1 MEGYPAMKFSAKVKS
16 FSTCLA
22 FDNRWQ
28 IICARVFSK
37 KTRFVPYRLSAV
49 QCVADH
55 AGGDESGLW
64 PCLVG
69 GMYDPFLDHVRK
81 RVGEQQ
87 INILDLG
94 ANAGGFSLAA
104 AQMLEL
110 KKIVAVEMNP
120 LTCSRMRLNLL
131 TNYGPK
137 AHAINAAVGPRSAI
151 IKVPWTPGST
161 GEAVPAED
169 PTGSTFA
176 VPMMT
181 FDEIVQGNFEGDRIH
196 VVKVDIEGS
205 EWGVLESD
213 SCQALSQCDVL
224 IMEVHP
230 QAGRRPEELS
240 RRLLDEGLVP
250 SGITNPQA
258 KDVVMYFRS

>member
-1 MEGYPAMKFSAKVKS
+1 MNIKNKCAGVKN
-16 FSTCLA
+16 CML

-28 IICARVFSK
+28 LLVARVFSQ
-37 KTRFVPYRLSAV
+37 KTRFVSYRYRNV

-69 GMYDPFLDHVRK
+69 GMYDAFLDRVRK
-81 RVGEQQ
+81 SVGQRP

-104 AQMLEL
+104 AQRLEL
-110 KKIVAVEMNP
+110 GKIVAVEMNP

-137 AHAINAAVGPRSAI
+137 VHAINAAVGPRSAI

-169 PTGSTFA
+169 PTGSVFA

-181 FDEIVQGNFEGDRIH
+181 FDEIVQGNFAGERIH

-205 EWGVLESD
+205 EWGVFTSD
-213 SCQALSQCDVL
+213 SCQTLSQCDFL

-240 RRLLDEGLVP
+240 RRLLAEGLVL
-250 SGITNPQA
+250 SEIANPKA